1 MLVGC
6 LLGTVDKSLLSGL
19 TDFVRSWEEI
29 FDFPFHE
36 SNPYNF
42 FNGGG
47 STTFYRGL
55 PRVCKLSKTESLAPK
70 LSILHNSISQ
80 KWDQFSK

>member
-42 FNGGG
+42 LMVVVQQHFIEVYPEFAN
-47 STTFYRGL
+47 
-55 PRVCKLSKTESLAPK
+55 
-70 LSILHNSISQ
+70 
-80 KWDQFSK
+80 